1 MIIENCRRLRAPQR
15 WGECFPPPRN
25 LKATGRVELGHLGQ
39 GKQKPAPVPSSTW
52 PRGVARPG
60 DPKMTAT
67 DANSCRARPVVGC
80 ARQLVVFRRST
91 DQRATPPRRPHRA
104 AATRPLRLTARPR
117 PTRARP
123 PSTASRGFVPAVQSS
138 PRSFSVADISRVR
151 RQTTGSGPSQPT
163 GLPSA
168 RAPGTPYRPAR

>member
-123 PSTASRGFVPAVQSS
+123 PSTAEGSYLL
-138 PRSFSVADISRVR
+138 SRVR
-151 RQTTGSGPSQPT
+151 PALSRLPISREFDARRRGPGQASQPACQAHGRLGQHT
-163 GLPSA
+163 VQ
-168 RAPGTPYRPAR
+168 RDD